1 LSNPVQYPFRKSR
14 RCDTGTCVEV
24 SLGDQI
30 LVRNSTAP
38 DEIVAF
44 TKAEWRV
51 FVEGVR
57 EGEFHLD

>member
-1 LSNPVQYPFRKSR
+1 
-14 RCDTGTCVEV
+14 VEV

-57 EGEFHLD
+57 EGEFQID